1 MSNIQDF
8 LLQNVKQVEDTKE
21 VKFDRFKSPFVIGT
35 ITEAENTALK
45 RSVTVKR
52 IARSGNKV
60 ADTDWDKY
68 MDVLVV
74 NCVKEPNL
82 ASSELQASYGTD
94 GSKIDTLKAMLR
106 VGEYTKLAKEVQEF
120 NGFESDDDVEELA
133 EDVKN

>member
-8 LLQNVKQVEDTKE
+8 LLQNVEQVEDTKE

-52 IARSGNKV
+52 IARSGNKI

>member
-8 LLQNVKQVEDTKE
+8 LLQNVEQVEDTKE